1 MKFKISTI
9 LGLTLIFLILLGGC
23 GWLQELQDWKNGADE
38 EEAAPPNQL
47 IIEQPLRQLPIQEQ
61 PLPNRDRPEQNPE
74 QQPTFDAADTREVVL
89 YFASAD
95 GLALEGEIR
104 AIPRQEG
111 MARATLNQ
119 LIAGPQ
125 IAGLLPTIPNGTIL
139 RDINIRD
146 GVCIVDFSWDIVAHH
161 PGGLQNEQ
169 LTIFSIINTLS
180 QFESIEQ
187 VKILIEGQ
195 EVNTLTGHIDISEAM
210 APYRGLIRFGYHR

>member
-1 MKFKISTI
+1 MKIKTITI
-9 LGLTLIFLILLGGC
+9 LSLILICLVLSSGC
-23 GWLQELQDWKNGADE
+23 GWLQDLQDWKNGVD
-38 EEAAPPNQL
+38 EEAAPPDQI
-47 IIEQPLRQLPIQEQ
+47 IIEQPLQQLPTQERPAPSQGEQEQ
-61 PLPNRDRPEQNPE
+61 PPE
-74 QQPTFDAADTREVVL
+74 QQPNLDPNDTREVVL

-125 IAGLLPTIPNGTIL
+125 VAGLLPTIPNGTIL

-169 LTIFSIINTLS
+169 LTIYSIINTLS

-187 VKILIEGQ
+187 VRILIEGQ
-195 EVNTLTGHIDISEAM
+195 EVNTLIGHIDISEAM
-210 APYRGLIRFGYHR
+210 APYRGIIRFGYHR